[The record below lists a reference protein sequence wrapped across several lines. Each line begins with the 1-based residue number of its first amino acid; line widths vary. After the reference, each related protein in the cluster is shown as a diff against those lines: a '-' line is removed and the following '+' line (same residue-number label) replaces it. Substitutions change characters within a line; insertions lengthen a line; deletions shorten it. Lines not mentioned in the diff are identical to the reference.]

1 MACTIDF
8 SCLDEDFGGKTYE
21 RRRNLEVAADYE
33 DAAMKIDAAYP
44 PPVKRSAVSSSDKP
58 VFGRPS
64 YDVVIAGKVS
74 GRKWKQ
80 PRKQRSSA
88 VQVSR
93 KGTTF
98 EEREKNKSVK
108 KAYKERMAEPKGEIK
123 RNKEEK
129 RRKREEREKK
139 KKENILKT
147 GSKLQIISKKRVGV
161 SK

>member
-8 SCLDEDFGGKTYE
+8 RCLDEGFGGKTYKSKWNPE
-21 RRRNLEVAADYE
+21 AAAPDE
-33 DAAMKIDAAYP
+33 DAAMEIDAAYP
-44 PPVKRSAVSSSDKP
+44 RPVKRSAVSSSDNPDKQ

-64 YDVVIAGKVS
+64 YEVVIAGKVC

-80 PRKQRSSA
+80 SRKQRSLA

-108 KAYKERMAEPKGEIK
+108 KAYKERMAELKGEIK

-129 RRKREEREKK
+129 RRKSLREKK

-147 GSKLQIISKKRVGV
+147 WTKLQIISKKRAR
-161 SK
+161 